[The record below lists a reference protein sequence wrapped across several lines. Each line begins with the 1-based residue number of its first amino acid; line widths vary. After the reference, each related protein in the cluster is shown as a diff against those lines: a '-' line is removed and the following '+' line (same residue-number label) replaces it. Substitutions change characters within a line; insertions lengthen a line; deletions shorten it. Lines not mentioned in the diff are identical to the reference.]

1 MGLLLDRL
9 KHIELS
15 NQQQHQL
22 PSKSLNNK
30 DYETYLKFPDLSEIP
45 PELSLKIL
53 KNLNATDLCL
63 AACVWS
69 SLANDDILWQDL
81 CKSTWG
87 YVSIYK
93 LKSSSSLADGEKVS
107 IRKHSYRKIYMHLDE
122 ATLTFNVDWRKGLEY
137 LFKFELVDDNPMEI
151 AKFINSSKKLSSE
164 QKQKLFKEK

>member
-9 KHIELS
+9 KQIELS
-15 NQQQHQL
+15 NQHQQS
-22 PSKSLNNK
+22 PNKSTNNK
-30 DYETYLKFPDLSEIP
+30 QYETYLKFPDLSEIP

-69 SLANDDILWQDL
+69 SLANDDFLWQDL

-87 YVSIYK
+87 YASIYK
-93 LKSSSSLADGEKVS
+93 LKNFPNSTESEKALTT
-107 IRKHSYRKIYMHLDE
+107 KHSFRKIYMHLDE

-151 AKFINSSKKLSSE
+151 AKFINSSKKLNSE
-164 QKQKLFKEK
+164 QKEKLFKEK

>member
-15 NQQQHQL
+15 NQQQQS
-22 PSKSLNNK
+22 PNKSTNNK
-30 DYETYLKFPDLSEIP
+30 QYETYIKFPDLSEIP

-69 SLANDDILWQDL
+69 SLANDDFLWQDL

-87 YVSIYK
+87 YASVYK
-93 LKSSSSLADGEKVS
+93 LKNVPTSSESEEALTTN
-107 IRKHSYRKIYMHLDE
+107 HSYRKIYMHLDE

-137 LFKFELVDDNPMEI
+137 LFKFELVEDNPMEI
-151 AKFINSSKKLSSE
+151 AKFINSSKKLNSE
-164 QKQKLFKEK
+164 QKEKLFKEK